1 MNPYNLSLIANA
13 KALTARNLLLIKPD
27 LFMQTL
33 PIHTYLP
40 HASRLIYG
48 CMNLGGNWQA
58 NSLQSEQVKIA
69 GNMIDTC
76 LEQGINMFDHADI
89 YSHGLAEAAFGQALK
104 QQNQLRDSMI
114 IQSKCGIRFSNG
126 ADQKV
131 KRFDFSK
138 DWIIKSVE
146 QSLTRL
152 NTDYLDILSLHRPDP
167 LMQPEEVADAFRQLK
182 QSGKVKYFSVSNMN
196 AFQIDLLQQACPMP
210 IIANQIEMSLAQL
223 DWLNE
228 GVDANQTRLSQVG
241 FNPGTIEHSR
251 LNNIQMQSWG
261 SMAQGLFAGGN
272 KTQAASES
280 IQKTAALVAQLAA
293 EYQTSIESIVLG
305 FLWRHPMNMQT
316 VVGSLKPERIKAC
329 AKVEHIRLTPEHWY
343 QLFELARGEEL
354 P

>member
-1 MNPYNLSLIANA
+1 
-13 KALTARNLLLIKPD
+13 
-27 LFMQTL
+27 MQSL

-58 NSLQSEQVKIA
+58 SAVNNEHVKQA
-69 GNMIDTC
+69 ESMIDAC

-104 QQNQLRDSMI
+104 NQRQLRDSMI
-114 IQSKCGIRFSNG
+114 IQSKCGIRFANG
-126 ADQKV
+126 QDQKV

-138 DWIIKSVE
+138 DWILNSVE

-152 NTDYLDILSLHRPDP
+152 NTDYLDILFLHRPDP
-167 LMQPEEVADAFRQLK
+167 LMQPEEVAEAFRQLK
-182 QSGKVKYFSVSNMN
+182 QSGKVKYFAVSNMN
-196 AFQIDLLQQACPMP
+196 AYQIDLLQQACPMP
-210 IIANQIEMSLAQL
+210 LIANQIEMSLAQL

-228 GVDANQTRLSQVG
+228 GVFANQTNLSQVG

-261 SMAQGLFAGGN
+261 SMAQGLFAGGS
-272 KTQAASES
+272 KTQLAIEP
-280 IQKTAALVAQLAA
+280 IRKTAELVAELAA

-305 FLWRHPMNMQT
+305 FLWRHPMKMQT
-316 VVGSLKPERIKAC
+316 VVGSLNEERIKAC
-329 AKVEHIRLTPEHWY
+329 AKVENISLTAEHWY
-343 QLFELARGEEL
+343 QLFELSRGEEL